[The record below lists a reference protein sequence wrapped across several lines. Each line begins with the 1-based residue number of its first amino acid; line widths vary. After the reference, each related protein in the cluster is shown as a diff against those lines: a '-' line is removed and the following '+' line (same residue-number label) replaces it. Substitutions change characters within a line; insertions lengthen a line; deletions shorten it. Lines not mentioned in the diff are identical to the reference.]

1 MRKSG
6 MLMPVSALP
15 GAYGIGCFSKE
26 AYDFVDQ
33 LKKAGQQYWQILP
46 LGPTGYGDSP
56 YQSVS
61 TFAGNPYFI
70 DLETLI
76 VQKLL
81 TKEECES
88 CDWGGSESY
97 VDYEKMYLSRYKLL
111 RKAYERAD
119 LKNDPDYAVFLKKE
133 KDWLLDYCLF
143 MAIKN
148 AQNGK
153 CWIDWPEELKDRHS
167 KAVKEAEKELAEEV
181 GFYSFQQYCF
191 TTQWNKLKEYANEKG
206 IQIIGD
212 VPIYVALDSSDA
224 WANPEMLQFDEDYN
238 PKAVAGCPPDAFS
251 AIGQLWGNPLYD
263 WKKLKKD
270 NYGWWV
276 QRMSHSLKLYDVV
289 RIDHFRGFDEYYA
302 IPYGDETA
310 ENGEWEKGPGMEL
323 FRALHKE
330 IKELR
335 VIAEDLGFLTE
346 SVLEMLKESGFPGM
360 KVLQFA
366 FDGSEDS
373 SYLPYKYD
381 SNCVVYTGTHDN
393 ETTKGWL
400 ENLQG
405 HDLKFVREYINCYEQ
420 PVNDCVWALIR
431 TALSSVAELAIIPI
445 QDYLCLGNEARMN
458 APSTLGDNWKWRLT
472 KNQISETTVYHMRE
486 VTRIY
491 GRLAKEKEPV
501 LSEDRKSE
509 KEKTEAETET
519 KAEKKGEA

>member
-1 MRKSG
+1 MRASG
-6 MLMPVSALP
+6 ILMGISSVPSK
-15 GAYGIGCFSKE
+15 YGIGCFSKE

-76 VQKLL
+76 DKKLL

-276 QRMSHSLKLYDVV
+276 RRMSHSLKLYDVV

-310 ENGEWEKGPGMEL
+310 ENGEWEKGPGM
-323 FRALHKE
+323 
-330 IKELR
+330 
-335 VIAEDLGFLTE
+335 
-346 SVLEMLKESGFPGM
+346 
-360 KVLQFA
+360 
-366 FDGSEDS
+366 
-373 SYLPYKYD
+373 
-381 SNCVVYTGTHDN
+381 
-393 ETTKGWL
+393 
-400 ENLQG
+400 
-405 HDLKFVREYINCYEQ
+405 
-420 PVNDCVWALIR
+420 
-431 TALSSVAELAIIPI
+431 
-445 QDYLCLGNEARMN
+445 
-458 APSTLGDNWKWRLT
+458 
-472 KNQISETTVYHMRE
+472 
-486 VTRIY
+486 
-491 GRLAKEKEPV
+491 
-501 LSEDRKSE
+501 
-509 KEKTEAETET
+509 
-519 KAEKKGEA
+519 